1 MENVIF
7 GIITVLICVIGYFF
21 SWKLKGKEQYTG
33 ALILLLIGG
42 FLLRLYTASDFF
54 IHEWDERYHA
64 VVAKNLLQ
72 HPFQPTLYDNP
83 VLPYEYT
90 SWTSNSVWVHKQP
103 LPLWSMAISMYVF
116 GVNEIALRL
125 PSILL
130 STCTIA
136 LVFSIGSFFYSKRT
150 AFLAAFFVSIN
161 GLIIELTGARVATDH
176 YDVFF
181 LFFITLSVYFSIR
194 FVHQNTIWCT
204 LLVGLSMGMA
214 ILTKWL
220 PALIVV
226 PIWFFIM
233 LDSKKYSLTHIAG
246 HFFIIVTA
254 SIIVFLPW
262 QLYIFD
268 AFPLEAHWES
278 SYNFKH
284 ITEVLEEREGS
295 WFFFINQLRINYG
308 ELIYLPLIWFG
319 WSMYKSPTE
328 FKKWAILVWIAIPLV
343 FFSLVQTKMQAYILF
358 TCPAL
363 FMITAEFYYWLNE
376 KSKSSTS
383 LKGLFYVVMILLL
396 VLPIRYSIERIKP
409 FEKKPRNPQW
419 AKDLRVLGDENLPKA
434 VLFNYKRPI
443 EAMFYTDITAYSEIP
458 DMNTIVELQQ
468 KGYKVL
474 INNDGTLS
482 NELVHLKGIRLVEI
496 SSE

>member
-7 GIITVLICVIGYFF
+7 GIITILVCTIGFYF
-21 SWKLKGKEQYTG
+21 SWKYQEKGNYRG
-33 ALILLLIGG
+33 ALMVLVISG

-72 HPFQPTLYDNP
+72 HPFQPTLYNDP
-83 VLPYEYT
+83 VLPYDYK

-116 GVNEIALRL
+116 GMNEIALRL

-130 STCTIA
+130 STFTIS

-161 GLIIELTGARVATDH
+161 GLIIELTGGRVATDH

-194 FVHQNTIWCT
+194 FVHHNNIWYT

-220 PALIVV
+220 PALIVI
-226 PIWFFIM
+226 PIWFFIA
-233 LDSKKYSLTHIAG
+233 LDSKKYSLTQIAG
-246 HFFIIVTA
+246 HFLIIITA

-319 WSMYKSPTE
+319 WRVYKSPKE
-328 FKKWAILVWIAIPLV
+328 FKKWAILVWIVLPLV

-358 TCPAL
+358 TSPAL
-363 FMITAEFYYWLNE
+363 FMITAEFYFWVNE
-376 KSKSSTS
+376 KSKSSS
-383 LKGLFYVVMILLL
+383 WKGLYYVVMILLL

-409 FEKKPRNPQW
+409 FEVTSRNPQW
-419 AKDLRVLGDENLPKA
+419 AKDLRVLGDENLQKA

-443 EAMFYTDITAYSEIP
+443 EAMFYTDLTAYSEIP
-458 DMNTIVELQQ
+458 NMNTIVELQQ
-468 KGYKVL
+468 KGYRIL

-482 NELVHLKGIRLVEI
+482 NELLNLKGIQWVVL